1 MAFTYKYV
9 DNASAGGGD
18 GSSWSLSGA
27 SAAYTEAELEAYME
41 GTIAAETVMYIKGGT
56 TYVLDSAYNWSAR
69 AGSIDTPIVW
79 IGVVSTCT
87 NTGANVVFSD
97 WAQGN
102 NRPLF
107 DCGSQ
112 TITLSSYNIIR
123 NIRFDGDAANMI
135 VLAAAD
141 IFENCKFTSDKGS
154 STNQYIVQSANDGY
168 FINCEFSSAKTH
180 GLWINGIANIVKF
193 CYFHDFSDAT
203 NGQAVYIAAQARQY
217 IDNNIFDFCKYGIY
231 SSGSFYGSIVNNT
244 FYECDTGVYSSNYAT
259 VIMNNIQEGNNTVGF
274 NWLASRKFNLFWGNH
289 GDDTRC
295 TDMWLNVATTG
306 PSADLVVTTG
316 DPLFTA
322 AGSDFSLQYTSP
334 CAASAEDVM
343 YGVGASVRNGNKGAW
358 QAATGDGLDL
368 PALNKVAPSDTLL
381 GSAGTMDLP
390 AINKVAPS
398 DTLEGV
404 AGTMDLPALNKVAP
418 SDTLEG
424 VAGTMDLPTISN
436 VRDNDTLEGV
446 TGTLGSNYIIKSATP
461 AGNYNDDNLTV
472 GNVRPVAFG
481 LSQTG
486 TLANLDGTEAAYTA
500 LEATR
505 NTDPGEGDV
514 VEGTGTYKIANV
526 TKTPSFNLATYENA
540 RNVPP
545 ANGAADLKLGQTMK
559 IRNVNY
565 TGTYNP
571 SAGEV
576 QPETTVSFTASITRT
591 KSYTASITRTK
602 SYTASI
608 TRTKSYTAHIVG

>member
-1 MAFTYKYV
+1 
-9 DNASAGGGD
+9 
-18 GSSWSLSGA
+18 
-27 SAAYTEAELEAYME
+27 
-41 GTIAAETVMYIKGGT
+41 
-56 TYVLDSAYNWSAR
+56 
-69 AGSIDTPIVW
+69 
-79 IGVVSTCT
+79 
-87 NTGANVVFSD
+87 
-97 WAQGN
+97 
-102 NRPLF
+102 
-107 DCGSQ
+107 
-112 TITLSSYNIIR
+112 
-123 NIRFDGDAANMI
+123 
-135 VLAAAD
+135 
-141 IFENCKFTSDKGS
+141 
-154 STNQYIVQSANDGY
+154 
-168 FINCEFSSAKTH
+168 
-180 GLWINGIANIVKF
+180 
-193 CYFHDFSDAT
+193 
-203 NGQAVYIAAQARQY
+203 
-217 IDNNIFDFCKYGIY
+217 
-231 SSGSFYGSIVNNT
+231 
-244 FYECDTGVYSSNYAT
+244 
-259 VIMNNIQEGNNTVGF
+259 
-274 NWLASRKFNLFWGNH
+274 
-289 GDDTRC
+289 
-295 TDMWLNVATTG
+295 MWLNVATTG

-381 GSAGTMDLP
+381 GSAGTIDLPAINKVAPSDTLEGVAGTMDLP
-390 AINKVAPS
+390 AINKVAPSDTLEGVSGTMDLPAISKVAPS

-505 NTDPGEGDV
+505 NTDPGEANV
-514 VEGTGTYKIANV
+514 VNTAGSYKIANV
-526 TKTPSFNLATYENA
+526 TKTPSFNESSRNTDPGESNVRSGTTY
-540 RNVPP
+540 
-545 ANGAADLKLGQTMK
+545 K
-559 IRNVNY
+559 ILNVNK
-565 TGTYNP
+565 TGTY
-571 SAGEV
+571 
-576 QPETTVSFTASITRT
+576 VSSTATRWLP
-591 KSYTASITRTK
+591 KTR
-602 SYTASI
+602 
-608 TRTKSYTAHIVG
+608 RE